1 MKIATFG
8 CSWSQG
14 LSTVDDAYC
23 WPKALAENKQYQVD
37 NFALAGSSLSFQA
50 YLLDDVLKHNTYDKV
65 IFQITSPQR
74 LTYFD
79 DSLDYGKYLRLYNN
93 YRELDRSGDIYRNF
107 ICITPG
113 HLNLSKKDSFWNFP
127 DKHDFANL
135 HYKYTN
141 KHISRV
147 EYKAVVEYVKNKTD
161 FVYFHNEDVCK
172 IGGVPVLMNLVGDK
186 FVADEGQHFN
196 KQGSQWTADW
206 ILDNI

>member
-79 DSLDYGKYLRLYNN
+79 DTLDYGKYLRLYNN
-93 YRELDRSGDIYRNF
+93 YRELDRAGDIYRNF

-127 DKHDFANL
+127 DKHDFASL
-135 HYKYTN
+135 YYKYVN
-141 KHISRV
+141 KHVQRT
-147 EYKAVVEYVKNKTD
+147 EYKAVIEYVKNKVD
-161 FVYFHNEDVCK
+161 FLFFHNEDVCK
-172 IGGVPVLMNLVGDK
+172 IGNIPIVIDQLGTSYI
-186 FVADEGQHFN
+186 ADRGQHFN
-196 KQGSQWTADW
+196 KQGSRLVAEW
-206 ILDNI
+206 IMEKI